1 MEEILLY
8 QRYSYARITPYK
20 NYSKFPREVQP
31 HSGIHKHLS
40 YDDDFSTIT
49 HYYDAEDGIGLTPLL
64 DGTKKKNTRY
74 FYWKDEFK
82 DIPVIKYASKHKL
95 DGGMGVFYTTK
106 DRHIKKYYNEPFSDI
121 LVVILERSIIRRGD
135 KVTIKT
141 NKYTKHRGFNCKYF
155 NANKFSTSV
164 TFDMVKGDFLL
175 VTSAGKGK
183 NRKKLKPT
191 FRKNSFNHLINFIK
205 SPDGPFRFLRN
216 HMGKN
221 NGLYKDLYYTFDD
234 NKFNHALY
242 LVFNRMITY
251 PTDGA
256 LFKDLFYDEVMRWFI
271 NTKKIKTPNEYKDL
285 ILRYYP
291 TEKYLKKN
299 DRKLVASILDVFQ
312 IKSKITIKLLHERPN
327 IDLKSLIRLC
337 YLFGDQYQK
346 YVGSIGFNMFGVM
359 STIND
364 LPSSSLR
371 MMESTCNDYKNH
383 GYDINDIEKENL
395 LKVLTSEPKN
405 GSIINENFIG
415 LIVDHFRMLNRIREY
430 DPNIRMKA
438 NNITKFHTE
447 HNELSKI
454 ISAIKKGWV
463 IQYFYPEETI
473 RQIQQPIECEFKS
486 EIWKYDGNVS
496 KELELFDS
504 MSEGYVTIYPHILTR
519 EEEYIE
525 EGKFMHHCVA
535 SYAETDT
542 SIIVSLRTEDKQD
555 RVTCEFKISDG
566 RLIQSKHFSNAQ
578 PPKYFEDA
586 IDGVSDL
593 IRIHARF
600 GTLNWLKKDRV
611 PVMINGVEIAPE
623 MREPRRLID
632 ILDLDDALPL
642 AF

>member
-1 MEEILLY
+1 MEEILLH
-8 QRYSYARITPYK
+8 QRYSYAKITPYK

-31 HSGIHKHLS
+31 HSGIHKQLS

-64 DGTKKKNTRY
+64 DGTRKKNTRY
-74 FYWKDEFK
+74 FYWKDELK

-155 NANKFSTSV
+155 KANKFSTSV
-164 TFDMVKGDFLL
+164 TFDIIKGDFLL
-175 VTSAGKGK
+175 VTSAGKSK
-183 NRKKLKPT
+183 DRKKIKPT
-191 FRKNSFNHLINFIK
+191 FRKNSFNHLMNFIK

-221 NGLYKDLYYTFDD
+221 NGLYKELYYAFDD
-234 NKFNHALY
+234 KQFNQALY
-242 LVFNRMITY
+242 SVFNRMITY
-251 PTDGA
+251 PTDGT
-256 LFKDLFYDEVMRWFI
+256 LFRDLFYDEVMRWFI
-271 NTKKIKTPNEYKDL
+271 NTKKIKTPNEYRDL

-327 IDLKSLIRLC
+327 IDLRSLIKLC

-346 YVGSIGFNMFGVM
+346 YIGSIGFNMFGVM

-364 LPSSSLR
+364 LPSSSLK
-371 MMESTCNDYKNH
+371 MMESTCSDYKNH
-383 GYDINDIEKENL
+383 GYDIDDIEKENL

-405 GSIINENFIG
+405 GSIINEGFTG

-438 NNITKFHTE
+438 NNITKFHLE

-473 RQIQQPIECEFKS
+473 RQIQQPIKVFKS
-486 EIWKYDGNVS
+486 IKIGHSLMGTDMDDYITITP
-496 KELELFDS
+496 
-504 MSEGYVTIYPHILTR
+504 YVLTR

-542 SIIVSLRTEDKQD
+542 SMIVSLRTENQQD
-555 RVTCEFKISDG
+555 RVTCEFKINDG
-566 RLIQSKHFSNAQ
+566 RLVQSRHFSNGV
-578 PPKYFEDA
+578 PPKQFEFVIDA
-586 IDGVSDL
+586 VSDL
-593 IRIHARF
+593 VRIHARF
-600 GTLNWLKKDRV
+600 GTLNWLKKERV
-611 PVMINGVEIAPE
+611 PIKINGIEIEPE
-623 MREPRRLID
+623 KREPRRLID
-632 ILDLDDALPL
+632 ILDLDDSLPL
-642 AF
+642 PF

>member
-1 MEEILLY
+1 MEEIILY
-8 QRYSYARITPYK
+8 QRFSYAKITPYK
-20 NYSKFPREVQP
+20 NYSKIPRETQP

-40 YDDDFSTIT
+40 YDDTFGTTTS
-49 HYYDAEDGIGLTPLL
+49 YYDGEEGIGLAPML
-64 DGTKKKNTRY
+64 DHIKNKNTKY
-74 FYWKDEFK
+74 FYWKDDFK

-183 NRKKLKPT
+183 DRKKIKPT
-191 FRKNSFNHLINFIK
+191 FRKNSFNYLLNFIK

-221 NGLYKDLYYTFDD
+221 NGLYKQLYYVFDD
-234 NKFNHALY
+234 KQFNEALY
-242 LVFNRMITY
+242 LVFNRMISF

-256 LFKDLFYDEVMRWFI
+256 LFRDLFYDEVMRWFI
-271 NTKKIKTPNEYKDL
+271 NTKKIKTPNEYRDL

-299 DRKLVASILDVFQ
+299 DRKLIASILDVFQ

-327 IDLKSLIRLC
+327 IDLRSLIKLC

-346 YVGSIGFNMFGVM
+346 YIGSIGFDMFGVM

-364 LPSSSLR
+364 MPSSSLK
-371 MMESTCNDYKNH
+371 MMESTCSDYKNH
-383 GYDINDIEKENL
+383 GYDINDTEKENL
-395 LKVLTSEPKN
+395 LKVLTSEPERGN
-405 GSIINENFIG
+405 SVNENYIG
-415 LIVDHFRMLNRIREY
+415 LVVDHFRMLNRIREY
-430 DPNIRMKA
+430 DPNIRMRA
-438 NNITKFHTE
+438 NNKTKFHTE
-447 HNELSKI
+447 HMELSKI
-454 ISAIKKGWV
+454 ITQIKKGWV

-473 RQIQQPIECEFKS
+473 RQIQQPIKVFKS
-486 EIWKYDGNVS
+486 IDIGPDLKGTDMDN
-496 KELELFDS
+496 
-504 MSEGYVTIYPHILTR
+504 YVTIIPLVLTR

-542 SIIVSLRTEDKQD
+542 SIIVSLRTEDEQD
-555 RVTCEFKISDG
+555 RVTCEFQISNG
-566 RLIQSKHFSNAQ
+566 NLIQAKHFSNAT
-578 PPKYFEDA
+578 PPKQFEHV
-586 IDGVSDL
+586 IEEVTDL

-611 PVMINGVEIAPE
+611 PIKINGIEIAPE
-623 MREPRRLID
+623 KREPRRLID
-632 ILDLDDALPL
+632 ILNLDDAEPLP
-642 AF
+642 F

>member
-8 QRYSYARITPYK
+8 QRYSYAKITPYK

-31 HSGIHKHLS
+31 HSGMHKQLS
-40 YDDDFSTIT
+40 YDDDFSTVT
-49 HYYDAEDGIGLTPLL
+49 HYYDAEEGIGLTPLL
-64 DGTKKKNTRY
+64 EGTKKKNTRY
-74 FYWKDEFK
+74 FYWKDELK
-82 DIPVIKYASKHKL
+82 DMPVIKYASKHKL
-95 DGGMGVFYTTK
+95 DGGRGVFYTTK

-155 NANKFSTSV
+155 NVNKFSTSV

-183 NRKKLKPT
+183 DRKKLKPT
-191 FRKNSFNHLINFIK
+191 FRKNSFNHLLNFIR
-205 SPDGPFRFLRN
+205 STDGPFKFLRN
-216 HMGKN
+216 HMGKS
-221 NGLYKDLYYTFDD
+221 NGLYKELYNVFDD
-234 NKFNHALY
+234 KHFNEALY
-242 LVFNRMITY
+242 LVFKRMISF
-251 PTDGA
+251 PTDGPM
-256 LFKDLFYDEVMRWFI
+256 FRDYFYDEVMKWFI

-285 ILRYYP
+285 LFRYYP

-299 DRKLVASILDVFQ
+299 DRKLVASILDIFQ

-327 IDLKSLIRLC
+327 VDLRSLIKLC

-346 YVGSIGFNMFGVM
+346 YIGSIGFNMFGVM

-364 LPSSSLR
+364 TPASSLKILER
-371 MMESTCNDYKNH
+371 SSNDFKNH
-383 GYDINDIEKENL
+383 GYDINDYEKENL

-405 GSIINENFIG
+405 GSIINENFTG
-415 LIVDHFRMLNRIREY
+415 LITDHFIMLNRIREY
-430 DPNIRMKA
+430 NPNIRMKA

-463 IQYFYPEETI
+463 TQYFYPEETI
-473 RQIQQPIECEFKS
+473 KQIQQPIKVFKS
-486 EIWKYDGNVS
+486 IKIGPTLMGTDMDDYINITPFV
-496 KELELFDS
+496 
-504 MSEGYVTIYPHILTR
+504 LTR

-542 SIIVSLRTEDKQD
+542 SMIISLRTEDEQD
-555 RVTCEFKISDG
+555 RVTCEFKINDG
-566 RLIQSKHFSNAQ
+566 RLVQSRHFSNGV
-578 PPKYFEDA
+578 PPKQFEYV
-586 IDGVSDL
+586 IESVSDL
-593 IRIHARF
+593 VRIHARF
-600 GTLNWLKKDRV
+600 GTLNWVKKDRV
-611 PVMINGVEIAPE
+611 PIKINGVEIPPE
-623 MREPRRLID
+623 KREPRRLID
-632 ILDLDDALPL
+632 ILDLNDADPLP
-642 AF
+642 FF

>member
-8 QRYSYARITPYK
+8 QRFSYAKITPYK
-20 NYSKFPREVQP
+20 NYSKIPREVKP

-40 YDDDFSTIT
+40 YDDTFGTTTS
-49 HYYDAEDGIGLTPLL
+49 YYDGEEGIGLAPML
-64 DGTKKKNTRY
+64 DHIKNKNTKY
-74 FYWKDEFK
+74 FYWKDDFK

-155 NANKFSTSV
+155 RANNYTLSV

-175 VTSAGKGK
+175 VDGGKHGK
-183 NRKKLKPT
+183 TKSVSR
-191 FRKNSFNHLINFIK
+191 FRKNSFNGLLNFIK

-221 NGLYKDLYYTFDD
+221 NGLYKQLYYVFDD
-234 NKFNHALY
+234 KQFTIALY
-242 LVFNRMITY
+242 SVFNRMITY

-256 LFKDLFYDEVMRWFI
+256 LFRDLFYDEVMRWFI

-327 IDLKSLIRLC
+327 IDLRSLIKLC
-337 YLFGDQYQK
+337 YLFGNQYQK
-346 YVGSIGFNMFGVM
+346 YIGSISFDMFGVM

-364 LPSSSLR
+364 LPSSSLK
-371 MMESTCNDYKNH
+371 MMESTCSDYKNH
-383 GYDINDIEKENL
+383 GYDINDTEKENL
-395 LKVLTSEPKN
+395 LKVLTSEPERGN
-405 GSIINENFIG
+405 SVNENYIG
-415 LIVDHFRMLNRIREY
+415 LVVDHFRMLNRIREY
-430 DPNIRMKA
+430 DPNIRMRA
-438 NNITKFHTE
+438 NNKTKFHTE
-447 HNELSKI
+447 HMELSKI
-454 ISAIKKGWV
+454 ITQIKKGWV

-473 RQIQQPIECEFKS
+473 RQIQQPIKVFKS
-486 EIWKYDGNVS
+486 IDIGPDLKGTDMDDYI
-496 KELELFDS
+496 
-504 MSEGYVTIYPHILTR
+504 TIIPLVLTR

-542 SIIVSLRTEDKQD
+542 SIIVSLRTEDEQD
-555 RVTCEFKISDG
+555 RVTCEFQISNG
-566 RLIQSKHFSNAQ
+566 NLIQAKYFSNAT
-578 PPKYFEDA
+578 PPKQFERV
-586 IDGVSDL
+586 IEEVTDL

-611 PVMINGVEIAPE
+611 PIKINGIEIAPE
-623 MREPRRLID
+623 KREPRRLID
-632 ILDLDDALPL
+632 ILNLDDAEPLP
-642 AF
+642 F

>member
-1 MEEILLY
+1 MEEIILY
-8 QRYSYARITPYK
+8 QRYSYAKITPYK

-31 HSGIHKHLS
+31 HSGIHKQLS

-64 DGTKKKNTRY
+64 DGTRKKNTRY
-74 FYWKDEFK
+74 FYWKDELK

-155 NANKFSTSV
+155 KANKFSTSV
-164 TFDMVKGDFLL
+164 TFDMIKGDFLL
-175 VTSAGKGK
+175 VTSAGKDK
-183 NRKKLKPT
+183 CRKKLKPT
-191 FRKNSFNHLINFIK
+191 FRKNSFNHLLNFIK

-221 NGLYKDLYYTFDD
+221 NGLYKELYYAFDD
-234 NKFNHALY
+234 KQFNQSLY
-242 LVFNRMITY
+242 SVFNRMITY
-251 PTDGA
+251 PTDGT
-256 LFKDLFYDEVMRWFI
+256 LFRDLFYDEVMRWFI
-271 NTKKIKTPNEYKDL
+271 NTKKIKTPNEYRDL

-327 IDLKSLIRLC
+327 IDLRSLIKLC

-346 YVGSIGFNMFGVM
+346 YIGSIGFNMFGVM

-371 MMESTCNDYKNH
+371 MMESTCSDYKNH

-405 GSIINENFIG
+405 GSIINENFTG

-430 DPNIRMKA
+430 DPNIRMRA
-438 NNITKFHTE
+438 NNITKFHSE

-473 RQIQQPIECEFKS
+473 RQIQQPIKVFKS
-486 EIWKYDGNVS
+486 IDIGPDLKGTDMDDYI
-496 KELELFDS
+496 
-504 MSEGYVTIYPHILTR
+504 TITPHVLTR

-535 SYAETDT
+535 SYTETDT
-542 SIIVSLRTEDKQD
+542 SIIISLRTDDQQD
-555 RVTCEFKISDG
+555 RVTCEFQISSG
-566 RLIQSKHFSNAQ
+566 KLIQARHFSNAQ
-578 PPKYFEDA
+578 PPKQFEFVIEEVTD
-586 IDGVSDL
+586 IVRL
-593 IRIHARF
+593 HARF

-611 PVMINGVEIAPE
+611 PIKINGIEIPAE
-623 MREPRRLID
+623 KREPRRLID

-642 AF
+642 PF

>member
-1 MEEILLY
+1 MPI
-8 QRYSYARITPYK
+8 
-20 NYSKFPREVQP
+20 
-31 HSGIHKHLS
+31 
-40 YDDDFSTIT
+40 
-49 HYYDAEDGIGLTPLL
+49 
-64 DGTKKKNTRY
+64 
-74 FYWKDEFK
+74 
-82 DIPVIKYASKHKL
+82 IKYASKHKL

-155 NANKFSTSV
+155 KANKFSTSV
-164 TFDMVKGDFLL
+164 TFDMIKGDFLL
-175 VTSAGKGK
+175 VTSAGKDK
-183 NRKKLKPT
+183 CRKKLKPT
-191 FRKNSFNHLINFIK
+191 FRKNSFNHLMNFIK

-221 NGLYKDLYYTFDD
+221 NGLYKELYYAFDD
-234 NKFNHALY
+234 KQFNQSLY
-242 LVFNRMITY
+242 SVFNRMITY
-251 PTDGA
+251 PTDGT
-256 LFKDLFYDEVMRWFI
+256 LFRDLFYDEVMRWFI
-271 NTKKIKTPNEYKDL
+271 NTKKIKTPNEYRDL

-327 IDLKSLIRLC
+327 IDLRSLIKLC

-346 YVGSIGFNMFGVM
+346 YIGSIGFNMFGVM

-364 LPSSSLR
+364 LPSSSLK
-371 MMESTCNDYKNH
+371 MMESNCSDYKNH
-383 GYDINDIEKENL
+383 GYDINDTEKENL

-438 NNITKFHTE
+438 NNITKFHSE

-473 RQIQQPIECEFKS
+473 RQIQQPIKIFKS
-486 EIWKYDGNVS
+486 IDIGPGLKGTDMDNYI
-496 KELELFDS
+496 
-504 MSEGYVTIYPHILTR
+504 TITPHVLTR

-542 SIIVSLRTEDKQD
+542 SMIISLRTDDQQD
-555 RVTCEFKISDG
+555 RVTCEFQISNG
-566 RLIQSKHFSNAQ
+566 KLIQAKHFSNAQ
-578 PPKYFEDA
+578 PPKQFEFVIEEVTD
-586 IDGVSDL
+586 IV
-593 IRIHARF
+593 RIHARF

-611 PVMINGVEIAPE
+611 PIKINGIEIPAE
-623 MREPRRLID
+623 KREPRRLID

-642 AF
+642 PF

>member
-1 MEEILLY
+1 MEEILLH
-8 QRYSYARITPYK
+8 QRYSYARITPFK
-20 NYSKFPREVQP
+20 NYSKIPREVLP
-31 HSGIHKHLS
+31 HSGIHKQLS
-40 YDDDFSTIT
+40 YDDDFGTTTS
-49 HYYDAEDGIGLTPLL
+49 YYDAEDGIGLTPLL

-74 FYWKDEFK
+74 FYWKDELK
-82 DIPVIKYASKHKL
+82 DMPVIKYASKHKL
-95 DGGMGVFYTTK
+95 DGGRGVFYTTK

-121 LVVILERSIIRRGD
+121 LVIILERSIIKRGD

-155 NANKFSTSV
+155 KANKFSTSV

-183 NRKKLKPT
+183 DRKKIKPT
-191 FRKNSFNHLINFIK
+191 FRKNSFNHLLNFIK

-221 NGLYKDLYYTFDD
+221 NGLYKDLHYIFDD
-234 NKFNHALY
+234 KQFNQALY
-242 LVFNRMITY
+242 SVFNCMITY

-256 LFKDLFYDEVMRWFI
+256 LFRDLFYDEVMRWFI

-299 DRKLVASILDVFQ
+299 DRKLIASILDVFQ

-371 MMESTCNDYKNH
+371 MMESTCSDCKNH

-405 GSIINENFIG
+405 GSIINEGFTG

-438 NNITKFHTE
+438 NNITKFHSE

-473 RQIQQPIECEFKS
+473 RQIQQPIKVFKS
-486 EIWKYDGNVS
+486 IKIGHSLMGTDMDDYIS
-496 KELELFDS
+496 ITP
-504 MSEGYVTIYPHILTR
+504 YVLTR

-542 SIIVSLRTEDKQD
+542 SMIISLRTEDEQD
-555 RVTCEFKISDG
+555 RVTCEFQISSG
-566 RLIQSKHFSNAQ
+566 KLIQAKHFSNAQ
-578 PPKYFEDA
+578 PPKQFEFVIEEVTD
-586 IDGVSDL
+586 IV
-593 IRIHARF
+593 RIHARF
-600 GTLNWLKKDRV
+600 GTLNWLKKERV
-611 PVMINGVEIAPE
+611 PIKINGIEIASE
-623 MREPRRLID
+623 KREPRRLID
-632 ILDLDDALPL
+632 ILNLDDAEPLP
-642 AF
+642 F

>member
-31 HSGIHKHLS
+31 HSGIHKQLS

-64 DGTKKKNTRY
+64 DGTRKKNTRY

-155 NANKFSTSV
+155 KSNKYTTSV
-164 TFDMVKGDFLL
+164 TFDMVKGDFLIIN
-175 VTSAGKGK
+175 TSFLGKKK
-183 NRKKLKPT
+183 NKPI

-221 NGLYKDLYYTFDD
+221 NGLYKDLYYAFDD
-234 NKFNHALY
+234 KQFNQALY
-242 LVFNRMITY
+242 SVFNRMVTY

-256 LFKDLFYDEVMRWFI
+256 LFRDLFYDEVMRWFI

-299 DRKLVASILDVFQ
+299 DRKLIASILDVFQ

-327 IDLKSLIRLC
+327 IDLRSLIRLC

-364 LPSSSLR
+364 LPSSSLK
-371 MMESTCNDYKNH
+371 MMESTCSDYKNH

-405 GSIINENFIG
+405 GSIINENFTG

-438 NNITKFHTE
+438 NNITKFHSE

-454 ISAIKKGWV
+454 IATIKKGWV

-473 RQIQQPIECEFKS
+473 RQIQQPIKVFKS
-486 EIWKYDGNVS
+486 IDIGAGLKGTDMDDYISITPFV
-496 KELELFDS
+496 
-504 MSEGYVTIYPHILTR
+504 LTR

-542 SIIVSLRTEDKQD
+542 SMIVSLRTEDEQD
-555 RVTCEFKISDG
+555 RVTCEFKISNG
-566 RLIQSKHFSNAQ
+566 TLVQAKHFSNAT
-578 PPKYFEDA
+578 PPKQFEYV
-586 IDGVSDL
+586 IETITDL
-593 IRIHARF
+593 VRIHARF

-611 PVMINGVEIAPE
+611 PIKINGIEIAPE
-623 MREPRRLID
+623 KREPRRLID
-632 ILDLDDALPL
+632 ILNLDDAEPLP
-642 AF
+642 F

>member
-8 QRYSYARITPYK
+8 QRYSYAKITPYK
-20 NYSKFPREVQP
+20 NYSKFPRETRS
-31 HSGIHKHLS
+31 HSGIYKHLS
-40 YDDDFSTIT
+40 YDDLYGGTT
-49 HYYDAEDGIGLTPLL
+49 TEYYDAEDGIGLTPLL

-74 FYWKDEFK
+74 FYWKDELK
-82 DIPVIKYASKHKL
+82 DMPIIKYASKHKL

-164 TFDMVKGDFLL
+164 TFDMIKGDFLL
-175 VTSAGKGK
+175 VTSAGKSK
-183 NRKKLKPT
+183 DRKKIKPT
-191 FRKNSFNHLINFIK
+191 FRKNSFNHLMNFIK

-221 NGLYKDLYYTFDD
+221 NGLYKELYYAFDD
-234 NKFNHALY
+234 KQFNQALY
-242 LVFNRMITY
+242 SVFNRMITY
-251 PTDGA
+251 PTDGT
-256 LFKDLFYDEVMRWFI
+256 LFRDLFYDEVMRWFI
-271 NTKKIKTPNEYKDL
+271 NTKKIKTPNEYRDL

-312 IKSKITIKLLHERPN
+312 IKSKITIKLLHEKPN
-327 IDLKSLIRLC
+327 VDLRSLIKLC

-346 YVGSIGFNMFGVM
+346 YIGSISFDMFGIM

-364 LPSSSLR
+364 LPSSSLK

-383 GYDINDIEKENL
+383 GYDINDTEKENL
-395 LKVLTSEPKN
+395 LKVLTSEPEK
-405 GSIINENFIG
+405 GSIVNENFIG
-415 LIVDHFRMLNRIREY
+415 LVVDHFRMLNRIREY
-430 DPNIRMKA
+430 DPNIRMRA
-438 NNITKFHTE
+438 NNRTKFHTE
-447 HNELSKI
+447 HMELSKV
-454 ISAIKKGWV
+454 ISQIKKGWV

-473 RQIQQPIECEFKS
+473 RQIQQPIKVCKS
-486 EIWKYDGNVS
+486 IDIVQDIKGTDME
-496 KELELFDS
+496 E
-504 MSEGYVTIYPHILTR
+504 YVTITPYVLTR

-542 SIIVSLRTEDKQD
+542 SMIVSLRTEDQQD
-555 RVTCEFKISDG
+555 RVTCEFQISSG
-566 RLIQSKHFSNAQ
+566 KLIQAKYFSNAQ
-578 PPKYFEDA
+578 PPKQYEFVIDA
-586 IDGVSDL
+586 ISDL
-593 IRIHARF
+593 VRIHARF

-611 PVMINGVEIAPE
+611 PIKINGIEIPAE
-623 MREPRRLID
+623 KREPRRLID

-642 AF
+642 PF

>member
-1 MEEILLY
+1 
-8 QRYSYARITPYK
+8 
-20 NYSKFPREVQP
+20 
-31 HSGIHKHLS
+31 
-40 YDDDFSTIT
+40 
-49 HYYDAEDGIGLTPLL
+49 
-64 DGTKKKNTRY
+64 
-74 FYWKDEFK
+74 
-82 DIPVIKYASKHKL
+82 
-95 DGGMGVFYTTK
+95 
-106 DRHIKKYYNEPFSDI
+106 
-121 LVVILERSIIRRGD
+121 LVVILERSIIRRGE

-155 NANKFSTSV
+155 KANKFSTSV
-164 TFDMVKGDFLL
+164 TFDMIKGDFLL
-175 VTSAGKGK
+175 VTSAGKDK
-183 NRKKLKPT
+183 CRKKLKPT
-191 FRKNSFNHLINFIK
+191 FRKNSFNHLMNFIK

-221 NGLYKDLYYTFDD
+221 NGLYKELYYAFDD
-234 NKFNHALY
+234 KQFNQSLY
-242 LVFNRMITY
+242 SVFNRMITY
-251 PTDGA
+251 PTDGT
-256 LFKDLFYDEVMRWFI
+256 LFRDLFYDEVMRWFI
-271 NTKKIKTPNEYKDL
+271 NTKKIKTPNEYRDL

-327 IDLKSLIRLC
+327 IDLRSLIKLC

-346 YVGSIGFNMFGVM
+346 YIGSIGFNMFGVM

-364 LPSSSLR
+364 LPSSSLK
-371 MMESTCNDYKNH
+371 MMESNCSDYKNH
-383 GYDINDIEKENL
+383 GYDINDTEKENL

-438 NNITKFHTE
+438 NNITKFHSE

-473 RQIQQPIECEFKS
+473 RQIQQPIKIFKS
-486 EIWKYDGNVS
+486 IDIGPGLKGTDMDNYI
-496 KELELFDS
+496 
-504 MSEGYVTIYPHILTR
+504 TITPHVLTR

-542 SIIVSLRTEDKQD
+542 SMIISLRTDDQQD
-555 RVTCEFKISDG
+555 RVTCEFQISNG
-566 RLIQSKHFSNAQ
+566 KLIQAKHFSNAQ
-578 PPKYFEDA
+578 PPKQFEFVIEEVTD
-586 IDGVSDL
+586 IV
-593 IRIHARF
+593 RIHARF

-611 PVMINGVEIAPE
+611 PIKINGIEIPAE
-623 MREPRRLID
+623 KREPRRLID

-642 AF
+642 PF